1 MARKEDFSQGLTGP
15 APQPPQRLRER
26 LKQAKAPTLK
36 VNLAGARNRLRAR
49 QAGLWPVSAQ
59 LAPPRD
65 PAFTGDY
72 TKGAALLS
80 GARPY
85 GLLAGGSI
93 WDGTLDPDTE
103 RLRHACLWLS
113 DLGAVGDK
121 AARALMQDFVQDWIA
136 RYGRGAGAGWRP
148 GVTGERLIHWTVNM
162 AALQKGAEADAVA
175 GLARSVARQVAY
187 LSKAWRAAAPGLR
200 RIQALCGLVHG
211 GLALQGRA
219 ALASRAA
226 AQLARELSGYVA
238 ADGAIPTRNPE
249 ELCLILQLLVR
260 LRALATEAG
269 LTLPAGITDTITR
282 IAPTL
287 RGLRMAD
294 GGLARFHGGGHG
306 AAGML
311 DATLAEALPRQ
322 RRDPLAAQATDHD
335 DKARQRR
342 AGLAM
347 GFARLSV
354 GRGTLVMD
362 AAPPPAGK
370 FGARAQ
376 ASTLAFEFTSG
387 RRPLIVNTGAGVGMG
402 AAWQEAARATA
413 SQSTMGLTG
422 VSSSRLGGR
431 GFAFRDM
438 PDRVPVEISQT
449 PASHRIGAAH
459 NGWQKTHGLT
469 HARTLDLTFDGRAL
483 TGEDLLVALGEKDK
497 MRFAARL
504 AEHPKGVAWA
514 LRFHLHPTVQAVLD
528 PTGRSVLI
536 TLRSGE
542 RWVFTATGM
551 AELALSPS
559 AYLESSRA
567 TPRAATQVVLSGHA
581 MAYATRVRWSLA
593 KAQETPNAL
602 RDLGPDPSGEDEEE
616 DIP

>member
-1 MARKEDFSQGLTGP
+1 MTT
-15 APQPPQRLRER
+15 PQPPARLRDR
-26 LKQAKAPTLK
+26 MRQAKAPTSAAAIDAA
-36 VNLAGARNRLRAR
+36 LAGLRNRLRAR
-49 QAGLWPVSAQ
+49 HAGLWPVSGQ

-65 PAFTGDY
+65 LFLAGDY
-72 TKGAALLS
+72 TKGAALLA

-93 WDGTLDPDTE
+93 WDGALDADTE

-121 AARALMQDFVQDWIA
+121 AARAMMQTYVQDWIA
-136 RYGRGAGAGWRP
+136 RYGRGAGPGWQP
-148 GVTGERLIHWTVNM
+148 GVTGERLIHWSANS
-162 AALQKGAEADAVA
+162 AALQKGADPKAVA
-175 GLARSVARQVAY
+175 ALARSMARQVAY
-187 LSKAWRAAAPGLR
+187 LSKAWRGATPGLR

-211 GLALQGRA
+211 GLALAGQETVAARA
-219 ALASRAA
+219 ATR
-226 AQLARELSGYVA
+226 LARELAAYVD

-249 ELCLILQLLVR
+249 ELCLILSLLVR
-260 LRALATEAG
+260 LRALADAAG
-269 LTLPAGITDTITR
+269 LDLPAGIAGAIARIT
-282 IAPTL
+282 PTL
-287 RGLRMAD
+287 RSLRMAD
-294 GGLARFHGGGHG
+294 GGLARFHGGGRG
-306 AAGML
+306 APGLL
-311 DATLAEALPRQ
+311 DAALAEAGSRQ
-322 RRDPLAAQATDHD
+322 KRT
-335 DKARQRR
+335 
-342 AGLAM
+342 GLAM

-362 AAPPPAGK
+362 AAAPPAGK
-370 FGARAQ
+370 FGTRAH
-376 ASTLAFEFTSG
+376 AATLAFEFTSG
-387 RRPLIVNTGAGVGMG
+387 RRPLIVNAGAGVGMG
-402 AAWQEAARATA
+402 AGWQDAARATA
-413 SQSTMGLTG
+413 SQSTLGLAG
-422 VSSSRLGGR
+422 ISSSRLGGR
-431 GFAFRDM
+431 GGAFRDM
-438 PDRVPVEISQT
+438 PDRVPCEISQT

-497 MRFAARL
+497 MRFAAYL
-504 AEHPKGVAWA
+504 AEHPKGVGWA
-514 LRFHLHPTVQAVLD
+514 LRFHLHPTVEAALD

-536 TLRSGE
+536 SLRSGE
-542 RWVFTATGM
+542 RWIFTATGM
-551 AELALSPS
+551 AELALAPS